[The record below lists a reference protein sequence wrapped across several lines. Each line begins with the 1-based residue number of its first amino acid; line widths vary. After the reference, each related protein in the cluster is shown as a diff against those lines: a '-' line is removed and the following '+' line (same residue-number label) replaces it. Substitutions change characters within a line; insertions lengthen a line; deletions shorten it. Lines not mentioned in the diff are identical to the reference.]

1 MSNQSA
7 VIRPP
12 DISHDSPTIASIS
25 LPAIAHNLAELRRL
39 LEPNYEILAIVK
51 ADGYG
56 HGALPVAR
64 TLFKLGI
71 RRFGVST
78 VQEGAFLRENGVEGS
93 IILLG
98 GIFPWH
104 FSYLIQYNLIPVI
117 SDEETAFAL
126 AEHLKDHPTP
136 YSVHIK
142 IDTGMHRLGFSPES
156 VSHILEAPLF
166 RQACFIEG
174 IMTHLADA
182 DNPNH
187 EFSELQL
194 DCFQKVVR
202 DIQLRG
208 LTIPFVHA
216 ANTAGIVL
224 HPSSHFN
231 LVRPGL
237 MLYGFAPKPPPPH
250 ALDLL
255 PAMRLTTKIVQVRKI
270 DSGEPVSYKG
280 TYKTRRPS
288 RIAVLPIGYAHGYS
302 RRLSNRG
309 FVLAGNQR
317 VPIVGQICMDMM
329 LLDITDTPQVRPGDE
344 VVLVGKQG
352 QEEISVGELADWQ
365 ETIPYEVLCN
375 IGPRVTRRYEPFVE
389 PETNPQ

>member
-7 VIRPP
+7 VIRPT
-12 DISHDSPTIASIS
+12 DLSHDSPTIASIS
-25 LPAIAHNLAELRRL
+25 LPAIAHNLAELRRFL
-39 LEPNYEILAIVK
+39 DPNCEILAIVK

-56 HGALPVAR
+56 HGALPVAQ

-71 RRFGVST
+71 RRMGVST
-78 VQEGAFLRENGVEGS
+78 IQEGIFLRENGIEGA
-93 IILLG
+93 IVVLG
-98 GIFPWH
+98 GL
-104 FSYLIQYNLIPVI
+104 FSWQFSDLIQYNLIPVL

-126 AEHLKDHPTP
+126 TEHLTGQPTP
-136 YSVHIK
+136 CSVHIK
-142 IDTGMHRLGFSPES
+142 IDTGMHRLGFNPES
-156 VSHILEAPLF
+156 VSQILEAPLF
-166 RQACFIEG
+166 RKAFFVQG

-194 DCFQKVVR
+194 DRFQKVVR
-202 DIQLRG
+202 DIHMRG
-208 LTIPFVHA
+208 HTIPLVHA

-237 MLYGFAPKPPPPH
+237 MLYGFAPQPPH
-250 ALDLL
+250 QHALNLL
-255 PAMRLTTKIVQVRKI
+255 PAMRLTTKIVQVRTI

-280 TYKTRRPS
+280 TYKTRRSS
-288 RIAVLPIGYAHGYS
+288 RIAVIPVGYAHGYS

-329 LLDITDTPQVRPGDE
+329 ILDITDTPQVHQGDE

-352 QEEISVGELADWQ
+352 QEEISVCELAEWQ
-365 ETIPYEVLCN
+365 ETIPYEVICN
-375 IGPRVTRRYEPFVE
+375 IGPRVTRRYEPLDE
-389 PETNPQ
+389 AEKSP